1 MAHHGNLFIVSGP
14 SGAGKS
20 VLAACLLKQVAGLR
34 FSISYTTRPPRGSEK
49 NGVEYYFV
57 DRAQFEAL
65 RRSGE
70 LLEWAEVYGNC
81 YGTSRRLV
89 DEILSEGDDVL
100 LDVDV
105 QGAQIIR
112 QGRSEAIGIFIM
124 PPSFQVLRQRLESR
138 RLDKDYVIE
147 QRLQIAFNEIKQYKN
162 YDFLIINEELGKS
175 IEELRS
181 IVVSSRC
188 RMSRRAEPAR
198 SIVATFGGLDAEDP

>member
-1 MAHHGNLFIVSGP
+1 MAPLGNLFIVSGP

-20 VLAACLLKQVAGLR
+20 VLAACLLKQVPGLR
-34 FSISYTTRPPRGSEK
+34 FSVSYTTRPPRGSEK

-57 DRAQFEAL
+57 DRAQFEPL
-65 RRSGE
+65 MRSGE
-70 LLEWAEVYGNC
+70 LLESAEVYGNY

-89 DEILSEGDDVL
+89 DEILSEGNDVL

-105 QGAQIIR
+105 QGAQTIR
-112 QGRSEAIGIFIM
+112 QRRPEAIGIFIM

-147 QRLQIAFNEIKQYKN
+147 QRLQIAFNEIKQYRN

-188 RMSRRAEPAR
+188 RMSRQAQAAR